1 MLHLKN
7 QRKKWKIKLV
17 IFLNNW
23 EIKFCLII
31 LNDQKNLSIRR
42 SSSFLVYVNCKRLCK
57 TFQILSL
64 FICFAVLLSDD
75 KQKLIQI
82 HAFRACILSSR
93 SISLSHFMH
102 ILYTPWFSCQDS
114 VTSVSPKIAG
124 LKPLQVTS

>member
-1 MLHLKN
+1 M
-7 QRKKWKIKLV
+7 
-17 IFLNNW
+17 
-23 EIKFCLII
+23 KFCQLI
-31 LNDQKNLSIRR
+31 LNDQKNYR
-42 SSSFLVYVNCKRLCK
+42 SVDLLAFSNINCKKLCK

-114 VTSVSPKIAG
+114 VTSVPPKITG
-124 LKPLQVTS
+124 LKPLQVSS